1 MTIKKYEEL
10 IYKVAEKLINNIN
23 SFEDELI
30 TLSQIE
36 GVDIEE
42 IKQREPIQIA
52 KALVEEGIVDYRL
65 IIECLKYWKLNVDL
79 LLIMSYKYIYC

>member
-1 MTIKKYEEL
+1 MKNKKYEEL

-52 KALVEEGIVDYRL
+52 KALVEEGIVDFRMFEN
-65 IIECLKYWKLNVDL
+65 IEN
-79 LLIMSYKYIYC
+79 

>member
-1 MTIKKYEEL
+1 MKNKKYEEL

-52 KALVEEGIVDYRL
+52 KALVEEGIVDIRMF
-65 IIECLKYWKLNVDL
+65 EN
-79 LLIMSYKYIYC
+79 